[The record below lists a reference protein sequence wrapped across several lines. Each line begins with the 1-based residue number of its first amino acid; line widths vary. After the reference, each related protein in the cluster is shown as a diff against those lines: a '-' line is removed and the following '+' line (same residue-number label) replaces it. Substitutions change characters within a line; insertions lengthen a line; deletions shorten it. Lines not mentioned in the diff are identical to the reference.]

1 MALIHLFPLSHNFS
15 LPHNLPKYPMKTRPL
30 LLDHKYG
37 HYSRCFA
44 SIPTTHSQVERQSTN
59 YQPSAWSYEF
69 LQSLK
74 NDYADEQYKDRAKKL
89 EEDVRSM
96 INNENAD
103 LLATLEL
110 IDDVQRLGLG
120 YRFERD
126 ITGALDNFTS
136 SKGCNNQRIDKCLH
150 ATALSFRLLRQ
161 QGYRISQDVFNSFKD
176 DSGNFKESLTKDVKG
191 MLSLYEASYLAFEG
205 ESLLDE
211 AMAFTRMHLK
221 DLEGDVSKSMAEQV
235 SHALEVPLHHRMLR
249 LEARWYIEAYNKRE
263 DANSLL
269 LELAKL
275 DFNIVQSVLQN
286 DLQDVSRWWKEM
298 GLANNLSFTRD
309 RLMECF
315 FWAVGIA
322 FEPQLSNLRKGL
334 TKVAALVTTIDDVY
348 DVYGTLG
355 ELELLTDA
363 VERWDVSAVK
373 NLPHYMKLCFL
384 ALYNT
389 VNEMVYD
396 TLKEKGENTLPYL
409 TKAWA
414 DMCKAFLQEA
424 KWCYNKDMPTFKDY
438 IDNAWLSVSGA
449 VFLVHAYFVLNPKFI
464 EQALEGLEKYCNLL
478 RWPSIIFRLCNDLS
492 TSAGELKRGELANSI
507 HCYMCET
514 GVSEKVASK
523 HLSNM
528 IDRTW
533 KKMNE
538 ERVVDSRFGEGL
550 VVTAINL
557 ARIAQCTY
565 QYGDGHGA
573 PDIRAKNR
581 VISLIIKPI
590 E

>member
-1 MALIHLFPLSHNFS
+1 MTKGHLP
-15 LPHNLPKYPMKTRPL
+15 P
-30 LLDHKYG
+30 DHK
-37 HYSRCFA
+37 SEQFRCFS
-44 SIPTTHSQVERQSTN
+44 SISTSNLEVDQRKSAN
-59 YQPSAWSYEF
+59 YQPSFWSYDF

-74 NDYADEQYKDRAKKL
+74 NDYGDERYKDRAEKL
-89 EEDVRSM
+89 EVDVRTM

-110 IDDVQRLGLG
+110 IDDLQRLGLG
-120 YRFERD
+120 YRFESD
-126 ITGALDNFTS
+126 ITRALDNFAS
-136 SKGCNNQRIDKCLH
+136 SEGCNDRIEKTLH

-161 QGYRISQDVFNSFKD
+161 QGYQTSQDVFNSFKD
-176 DSGNFKESLTKDVKG
+176 HSGNFKECLTKDVKG
-191 MLSLYEASYLAFEG
+191 ILSLYEASYLAFEG
-205 ESLLDE
+205 EKFLEE
-211 AMAFTRMHLK
+211 AMTFTRMHLK
-221 DLEGDVSKSMAEQV
+221 DLKGDVSKNMREQV

-275 DFNIVQSVLQN
+275 DFNIVQSVLLS
-286 DLQDVSRWWKEM
+286 DLQDMSRWWKEM

-315 FWAVGIA
+315 FWTVGMA
-322 FEPQLSNLRKGL
+322 FEPQLSNFRKGL

-348 DVYGTLG
+348 DVYGTLD
-355 ELELLTDA
+355 ELELFTDA
-363 VERWDVSAVK
+363 VERWDINAVK

-396 TLKEKGENTLPYL
+396 TLKEKGENILPYL

-414 DMCKAFLQEA
+414 DLCKTFLQEA
-424 KWCYNKDMPTFKDY
+424 KWVYNKDIPTFKDY
-438 IDNAWLSVSGA
+438 LDNAWLSVSGA
-449 VFLVHAYFVLNPKFI
+449 IALVHSYFFLNQKFTN
-464 EQALEGLEKYCNLL
+464 QALEGLQKYHDLL
-478 RWPSIIFRLCNDLS
+478 RWPSVIFRLCNDLS
-492 TSAGELKRGELANSI
+492 TSAGELKRGETANSI
-507 HCYMCET
+507 HCYMRET
-514 GVSEKVASK
+514 GVSEEVAWK
-523 HLSNM
+523 QMFNM
-528 IDRTW
+528 IERSW

-538 ERVVDSRFGEGL
+538 ERVVDSPFGEDL
-550 VVTAINL
+550 VEIAINL

-573 PDIRAKNR
+573 PDTRAKKR
-581 VISLIIKPI
+581 VMSLIIEPI
-590 E
+590 SLVG